1 MSSPGPADQH
11 RGSEEPGEARVA
23 PIELFFDLVFVY
35 GLFIIIALGESIV
48 AIGAAGVSRDPAV
61 LIAAV
66 LAVVLAAGLWWA
78 YFDVVA
84 LAAERRLTTLQGH
97 ARTVH
102 ARDSYT
108 YLHFLIVAGIVL
120 VALGIKKTLAHVDQ
134 PLDAISAI
142 ALCGG
147 VALYLIGHVGF
158 RLRDLGSL
166 NVPRLLLAL
175 VCCALVPVAVRVPA
189 LATLATLAVLL
200 VVLGAIETYQYRDVR
215 RTLRTH

>member
-11 RGSEEPGEARVA
+11 RGSEEPGEARGA
-23 PIELFFDLVFVY
+23 PIELFFDLVFVF
-35 GLFIIIALGESIV
+35 GLFVIIALGESIV

-66 LAVVLAAGLWWA
+66 LAVALAAGLWWA

-142 ALCGG
+142 ALCG
-147 VALYLIGHVGF
+147 
-158 RLRDLGSL
+158 
-166 NVPRLLLAL
+166 
-175 VCCALVPVAVRVPA
+175 
-189 LATLATLAVLL
+189 
-200 VVLGAIETYQYRDVR
+200 
-215 RTLRTH
+215 